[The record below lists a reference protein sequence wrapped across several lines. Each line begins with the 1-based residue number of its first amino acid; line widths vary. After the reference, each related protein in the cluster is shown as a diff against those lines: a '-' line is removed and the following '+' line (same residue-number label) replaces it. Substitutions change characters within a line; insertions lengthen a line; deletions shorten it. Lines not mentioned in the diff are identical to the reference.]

1 VRGKQFLVIGAGR
14 FGSAVAR
21 TLYNLGHEVVIVDRS
36 EDAIEQVMNEV
47 THAAIVDA
55 TDEDALRKLGC
66 ANFNAVVVAIGA
78 NLEANI
84 LATVAAKACGAKYVV
99 SKAASKLAAQVL
111 AKVGADEVIRPEHDM
126 GVRTAR
132 QLASPSIIDAF
143 DLGADH
149 AVIEVDVRQKLTGT
163 LADLQLRKRFGVQAI
178 AVNREGKVDVGLHGD
193 FELKPGDKV
202 VMLGGNDAIDR
213 ISDYLSA

>member
-1 VRGKQFLVIGAGR
+1 MKAKQFLVIGAGR

-36 EDAIEQVMNEV
+36 EDAVEEVMNEV

-66 ANFNAVVVAIGA
+66 GNFDAVVVAIGA

-84 LATVAAKACGAKYVV
+84 LATVAAKTCGAKYVV
-99 SKAASKLAAQVL
+99 SKVASGLAAQVL

-126 GVRTAR
+126 GVRVAR
-132 QLASPSIIDAF
+132 QLATPSILDAF
-143 DLGADH
+143 NLGADH
-149 AVIEVDVRQKLTGT
+149 GVIEVDVRKRLTGT
-163 LADLQLRKRFGVQAI
+163 IAELQLGKRFGVQAI
-178 AVNREGKVDVGLHGD
+178 AVNREGKVEVGLHGD

-202 VMLGGNDAIDR
+202 VMIGRNDAIDR
-213 ISDYLSA
+213 ISDYLSG